1 VAAASAPTKPVIGPD
16 DENEKEWEVAGSAAP
31 RARPTKPVEEDELK
45 LCWSK
50 TNSTDYSSPPES
62 STDENEKGF
71 NRELERNP
79 AFACCYCG

>member
-1 VAAASAPTKPVIGPD
+1 MAAASAPTKPVIGPD

-31 RARPTKPVEEDELK
+31 RARPTKQVEEDELK
-45 LCWSK
+45 LCWSE

-79 AFACCYCG
+79 AFA